1 MIHDT
6 NEGKTLGEPVA
17 THILIV
23 DDSPLVRQRV
33 GDLLQQHPQW
43 EGCGDA
49 VDGADAVEK
58 AQALRPDLIVLDFM
72 MPAMNGL
79 QAAREIGKL
88 IPGVPILMFS
98 MHVSPQLV
106 SVARDPGCR
115 RAVSKT
121 DVDHV
126 IEGVEALLHNQAYFP
141 QIH

>member
-6 NEGKTLGEPVA
+6 NEGKTKTLEEPVA

-23 DDSPLVRQRV
+23 DDSPLVRQRL
-33 GDLLQQHPQW
+33 GDLLQRHPHW
-43 EGCGDA
+43 EVCGEA

-72 MPAMNGL
+72 MPGMNGL
-79 QAAREIGKL
+79 QAARE
-88 IPGVPILMFS
+88 
-98 MHVSPQLV
+98 
-106 SVARDPGCR
+106 
-115 RAVSKT
+115 
-121 DVDHV
+121 

>member
-1 MIHDT
+1 MKR
-6 NEGKTLGEPVA
+6 GKTLEDPLA

-23 DDSPLVRQRV
+23 DDSPLVRQRL
-33 GDLLQQHPQW
+33 GDLLQQHPYW
-43 EGCGDA
+43 EVCGEA
-49 VDGADAVEK
+49 VDGRDAVEK

-72 MPAMNGL
+72 MPGMNGL

-106 SVARDPGCR
+106 EEARNAGCR
-115 RAVSKT
+115 GAVSKT

>member
-1 MIHDT
+1 VLVFVLLLRRLPRL
-6 NEGKTLGEPVA
+6 TLFPYTTLFRSEVCGEA
-17 THILIV
+17 
-23 DDSPLVRQRV
+23 
-33 GDLLQQHPQW
+33 GDGP
-43 EGCGDA
+43 
-49 VDGADAVEK
+49 DAVEK

-72 MPAMNGL
+72 MPGMNGL

-106 SVARDPGCR
+106 AEARDAGCR
-115 RAVSKT
+115 GAVSKT

>member
-6 NEGKTLGEPVA
+6 NEGKTLEEPVA

-23 DDSPLVRQRV
+23 DDSPLVRQRL
-33 GDLLQQHPQW
+33 GDLLQQHPHW
-43 EGCGDA
+43 EVCGEA

-72 MPAMNGL
+72 MPGMNGL

-88 IPGVPILMFS
+88 IPGAPILMFS

-106 SVARDPGCR
+106 AEARHAGCR
-115 RAVSKT
+115 GAVPNT

-126 IEGVEALLHNQAYFP
+126 IDARQAVLQSEAYFP
-141 QIH
+141 RIH